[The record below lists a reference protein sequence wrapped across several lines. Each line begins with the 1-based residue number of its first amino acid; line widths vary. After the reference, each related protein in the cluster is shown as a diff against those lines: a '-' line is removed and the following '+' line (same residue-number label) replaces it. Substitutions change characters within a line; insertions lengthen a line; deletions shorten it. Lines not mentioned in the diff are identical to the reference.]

1 MTNFECDYIY
11 TNQKNEWEE
20 NIKLYVYK
28 SSYNFYLRCYQT
40 AKIKIR
46 RKRRKRNNLINNKR
60 SLQYWF
66 HIFKAQKIERKKK
79 QEEEEK
85 LAQRKKKKLF
95 PI

>member
-40 AKIKIR
+40 AKIK
-46 RKRRKRNNLINNKR
+46 KLEGK
-60 SLQYWF
+60 
-66 HIFKAQKIERKKK
+66 
-79 QEEEEK
+79 EEK
-85 LAQRKKKKLF
+85 E
-95 PI
+95 II